1 MAGHSKWAN
10 IKRRKGA
17 QDAVRGKIFTK
28 LNREIMVASKIGG
41 GDQEANPRL
50 RQAIAKAR
58 SEKGTGDLEGV
69 NYEEIIYEG
78 YGPAGVAVLVETL
91 TDNRNRTVS
100 DIRSAFTK
108 NNGNLGEAGC
118 VSWIFHM
125 RSYFVFAKED
135 IDGDHLVEVAL
146 EAGAEDINEEGPD
159 YEVTGPPENFDALK
173 NSFTENGLQFQ
184 VGEVTML
191 PQNVIKLD
199 DKQAVQTLK
208 LVEALEAGAEDI
220 NEEGSDYEVTGPPE
234 NFDALKNSFTENDLQ
249 FQVGEVTMLPQN
261 VIKLDDKQ
269 AVQTLKL
276 VEALEDS
283 DDVQKV
289 FANFDIPDD
298 VMENI

>member
-28 LNREIMVASKIGG
+28 LNREIMVAAKIGG
-41 GDQEANPRL
+41 GDPEANPRL
-50 RQAIAKAR
+50 RQAISKAR
-58 SEKGTGDLEGV
+58 SANMPIQNIERAIKKGIGGLEGV
-69 NYEEIIYEG
+69 SYEEVTYEG

-118 VSWIFHM
+118 VSWIFQM
-125 RSYFVFAKED
+125 NSYFVFPVEG
-135 IDGDHLVEVAL
+135 IDGDQLVEVAL
-146 EAGAEDINEEGPD
+146 EAGAEDINEDGSE
-159 YEVTGPPENFDALK
+159 YEVTGPPEQFDALK
-173 NSFTENGLQFQ
+173 NAFMETGLQYQ

-199 DKQAVQTLK
+199 DKQA
-208 LVEALEAGAEDI
+208 G
-220 NEEGSDYEVTGPPE
+220 
-234 NFDALKNSFTENDLQ
+234 
-249 FQVGEVTMLPQN
+249 
-261 VIKLDDKQ
+261 
-269 AVQTLKL
+269 QTLKL

-298 VMENI
+298 VMENL

>member
-28 LNREIMVASKIGG
+28 LNREIMVAAKIGG
-41 GDQEANPRL
+41 GDPEANPRL
-50 RQAIAKAR
+50 RQAIYKAR
-58 SEKGTGDLEGV
+58 SANMPMQNIERAIKKGIGGLEGV
-69 NYEEIIYEG
+69 SYEEVTYEG

-118 VSWIFHM
+118 VSWIFQM
-125 RSYFVFAKED
+125 NSYFVFPVEG
-135 IDGDHLVEVAL
+135 IDGEQLVEVAL
-146 EAGAEDINEEGPD
+146 EAGAEDINEDGSE
-159 YEVTGPPENFDALK
+159 YEVTGPPEKFDALK
-173 NSFTENGLQFQ
+173 NAFMETGLQYQ

-199 DKQAVQTLK
+199 DKQA
-208 LVEALEAGAEDI
+208 G
-220 NEEGSDYEVTGPPE
+220 
-234 NFDALKNSFTENDLQ
+234 
-249 FQVGEVTMLPQN
+249 
-261 VIKLDDKQ
+261 
-269 AVQTLKL
+269 QTLKL

-298 VMENI
+298 VMENL

>member
-10 IKRRKGA
+10 IKHRKGA

-28 LNREIMVASKIGG
+28 LNREIMVAARMGG
-41 GDQEANPRL
+41 GDVDSNPRL

-58 SEKGTGDLEGV
+58 SANMPMQNIERAIKKGTGDLEGV
-69 NYEEIIYEG
+69 SYEEITYEG

-100 DIRSAFTK
+100 EVRSAFTK

-118 VSWIFHM
+118 VSWIFQM
-125 RSYFVFAKED
+125 SSYFVFSMEG

-146 EAGAEDINEEGPD
+146 EAGADDINEEGSE
-159 YEVTGPPENFDALK
+159 YEVTGPPENFDAIKTAFEEAELA
-173 NSFTENGLQFQ
+173 FL

-199 DKQAVQTLK
+199 DKQAL
-208 LVEALEAGAEDI
+208 
-220 NEEGSDYEVTGPPE
+220 
-234 NFDALKNSFTENDLQ
+234 
-249 FQVGEVTMLPQN
+249 
-261 VIKLDDKQ
+261 
-269 AVQTLKL
+269 QTLKL

-289 FANFDIPDD
+289 FANFDIPDS
-298 VMENI
+298 VMENL

>member
-17 QDAVRGKIFTK
+17 QDVVRGKIFTK
-28 LNREIMVASKIGG
+28 LNREIMVAAKIGG
-41 GDQEANPRL
+41 GDPEANPRL

-58 SEKGTGDLEGV
+58 SANMPMQNIERAIKKGTGDLEGV
-69 NYEEIIYEG
+69 SYEEIIYEG

-100 DIRSAFTK
+100 DVRSAFTK

-118 VSWIFHM
+118 VSWIFQM
-125 RSYFVFAKED
+125 NSYFVFPKEA

-146 EAGAEDINEEGPD
+146 EAGAEDINEEEFE
-159 YEVTGPPENFDALK
+159 YEVIGPPENFEALK
-173 NSFTENGLQFQ
+173 SAFEDAGLAFQ
-184 VGEVTML
+184 
-191 PQNVIKLD
+191 D
-199 DKQAVQTLK
+199 
-208 LVEALEAGAEDI
+208 
-220 NEEGSDYEVTGPPE
+220 
-234 NFDALKNSFTENDLQ
+234 
-249 FQVGEVTMLPQN
+249 GEVTMLPQN

-298 VMENI
+298 VMENL

>member
-10 IKRRKGA
+10 IKHRKGA

-28 LNREIMVASKIGG
+28 LNREIMVAAKMGG
-41 GDQEANPRL
+41 GDVEANPRL

-58 SEKGTGDLEGV
+58 SANMPMQNIERAIKKGTGDLEGV

-100 DIRSAFTK
+100 DVRSAFTK

-118 VSWIFHM
+118 VSWIFQM
-125 RSYFVFAKED
+125 SSYFVFPKEGVE
-135 IDGDHLVEVAL
+135 GDHLVEVAL
-146 EAGAEDINEEGPD
+146 EAGAEDINEEGSE
-159 YEVTGPPENFDALK
+159 YEVTGPPENFDTLK
-173 NSFTENGLQFQ
+173 DAFTQAGLQFQ

-199 DKQAVQTLK
+199 DRQA
-208 LVEALEAGAEDI
+208 E
-220 NEEGSDYEVTGPPE
+220 
-234 NFDALKNSFTENDLQ
+234 
-249 FQVGEVTMLPQN
+249 
-261 VIKLDDKQ
+261 
-269 AVQTLKL
+269 QTLKL

-289 FANFDIPDD
+289 FANFDISDD
-298 VMENI
+298 VMENLR

>member
-10 IKRRKGA
+10 IKHRKGA

-28 LNREIMVASKIGG
+28 LNREIMVAAKIGG
-41 GDQEANPRL
+41 GDPEANPRL
-50 RQAIAKAR
+50 RQAIAKGR
-58 SEKGTGDLEGV
+58 SANMPMQNIERAIKKGTGDLEGV
-69 NYEEIIYEG
+69 SYEEITYEG

-100 DIRSAFTK
+100 DVRSAFTK

-125 RSYFVFAKED
+125 NSYFVFLKEG

-146 EAGAEDINEEGPD
+146 EAGAEDINEEGYD
-159 YEVTGPPENFDALK
+159 YEVTGPPENFEDLK
-173 NSFTENGLQFQ
+173 TAFE
-184 VGEVTML
+184 
-191 PQNVIKLD
+191 
-199 DKQAVQTLK
+199 
-208 LVEALEAGAEDI
+208 EAGLA
-220 NEEGSDYEVTGPPE
+220 
-234 NFDALKNSFTENDLQ
+234 

-298 VMENI
+298 VMENL

>member
-58 SEKGTGDLEGV
+58 SANMPMQNIERAIKKGTGDLDGV
-69 NYEEIIYEG
+69 SYEEIVYEG

-125 RSYFVFAKED
+125 SSYFVFSKEG
-135 IDGDHLVEVAL
+135 IDGDQLVEV
-146 EAGAEDINEEGPD
+146 
-159 YEVTGPPENFDALK
+159 
-173 NSFTENGLQFQ
+173 
-184 VGEVTML
+184 
-191 PQNVIKLD
+191 
-199 DKQAVQTLK
+199 
-208 LVEALEAGAEDI
+208 ALEAGAEDI

-234 NFDALKNSFTENDLQ
+234 NFDSLKNAFTETGLQ

-298 VMENI
+298 VMENL

>member
-28 LNREIMVASKIGG
+28 LNREIMVAAKMGG
-41 GDQEANPRL
+41 GDPESNPRL
-50 RQAIAKAR
+50 RLAVSKAR
-58 SEKGTGDLEGV
+58 SANMPMQNIERAIKKGTGDLEGV
-69 NYEEIIYEG
+69 NYEEVVYEG

-100 DIRSAFTK
+100 DVRSAFTK

-118 VSWIFHM
+118 VSWIFQM
-125 RSYFVFAKED
+125 CSYFVFPKEG
-135 IDGDHLVEVAL
+135 IDGDSLVEVAL
-146 EAGAEDINEEGPD
+146 EAGADDINEEGSE

-173 NSFTENGLQFQ
+173 KAFDDAGMTYQ
-184 VGEVTML
+184 V
-191 PQNVIKLD
+191 
-199 DKQAVQTLK
+199 
-208 LVEALEAGAEDI
+208 
-220 NEEGSDYEVTGPPE
+220 S
-234 NFDALKNSFTENDLQ
+234 
-249 FQVGEVTMLPQN
+249 EVTMLPQN

-283 DDVQKV
+283 DDVQRV

>member
-58 SEKGTGDLEGV
+58 SANMPMQNIERAIKKGTGDLEGV

-108 NNGNLGEAGC
+108 NNGNLGESGC

-125 RSYFVFAKED
+125 KSYFVFAKED
-135 IDGDHLVEVAL
+135 IDGDQLVEV
-146 EAGAEDINEEGPD
+146 
-159 YEVTGPPENFDALK
+159 
-173 NSFTENGLQFQ
+173 
-184 VGEVTML
+184 
-191 PQNVIKLD
+191 
-199 DKQAVQTLK
+199 
-208 LVEALEAGAEDI
+208 ALEAGAEDI

-269 AVQTLKL
+269 ALQTLKL

-298 VMENI
+298 VMENL

>member
-10 IKRRKGA
+10 IKHRKGA

-28 LNREIMVASKIGG
+28 LNREIMVAAKMGG
-41 GDQEANPRL
+41 GDVESNPRL

-58 SEKGTGDLEGV
+58 SANMPMQNIERAIKKGTGDLEGA
-69 NYEEIIYEG
+69 NYEEILYEG
-78 YGPAGVAVLVETL
+78 YGPAGVALLVETL

-100 DIRSAFTK
+100 DVRSAFTK

-118 VSWIFHM
+118 VSWIFQM
-125 RSYFVFAKED
+125 SAYFVFSKEE
-135 IDGDHLVEVAL
+135 IDGDQLVEVAL
-146 EAGAEDINEEGPD
+146 EAGAEDINEEGSE
-159 YEVTGPPENFDALK
+159 YEVTGPPENFDTLK
-173 NSFTENGLQFQ
+173 DAFIQAGLQFQ

-199 DKQAVQTLK
+199 NKQAEQTLR
-208 LVEALEAGAEDI
+208 
-220 NEEGSDYEVTGPPE
+220 
-234 NFDALKNSFTENDLQ
+234 
-249 FQVGEVTMLPQN
+249 
-261 VIKLDDKQ
+261 
-269 AVQTLKL
+269 L

-298 VMENI
+298 VMENLR

>member
-17 QDAVRGKIFTK
+17 QDVVRGKIFTK
-28 LNREIMVASKIGG
+28 LNREIMVAAKMSG
-41 GDQEANPRL
+41 GDPEANPRL
-50 RQAIAKAR
+50 RQAITKAR
-58 SEKGTGDLEGV
+58 AANMPMQNIERAIKKGTGGLEGV
-69 NYEEIIYEG
+69 SYEEITYEG
-78 YGPAGVAVLVETL
+78 YGPAGVAVLVEVL

-100 DIRSAFTK
+100 DVRSAFTK

-125 RSYFVFAKED
+125 NSYFVFAKDGID
-135 IDGDHLVEVAL
+135 IDNLVEIAL
-146 EAGAEDINEEGPD
+146 EAGAEDINEEGSD
-159 YEVTGPPENFDALK
+159 FEVTGPPESFEALK
-173 NSFTENGLQFQ
+173 TAFQEAGLDFQ

-199 DKQAVQTLK
+199 DKQAEQTLR
-208 LVEALEAGAEDI
+208 
-220 NEEGSDYEVTGPPE
+220 
-234 NFDALKNSFTENDLQ
+234 
-249 FQVGEVTMLPQN
+249 
-261 VIKLDDKQ
+261 
-269 AVQTLKL
+269 L

-298 VMENI
+298 VMENL

>member
-28 LNREIMVASKIGG
+28 LNREIMVAAKIGG
-41 GDQEANPRL
+41 GDAESNPRL
-50 RQAIAKAR
+50 RQAIAKAKSANMPMQNIER
-58 SEKGTGDLEGV
+58 AIKKGTGDLDGV
-69 NYEEIIYEG
+69 NYEEVTYEG

-100 DIRSAFTK
+100 DVRSAFTK

-118 VSWIFHM
+118 VSWIFQM
-125 RSYFVFAKED
+125 NSYFVFAREG
-135 IDGDHLVEVAL
+135 IEGDHLVEVAL
-146 EAGAEDINEEGPD
+146 EAGAEDINEED
-159 YEVTGPPENFDALK
+159 NEYEVIGPPEKFEDLK
-173 NSFTENGLQFQ
+173 TAFENEGLSYQ

-191 PQNVIKLD
+191 PQNLIKLD
-199 DKQAVQTLK
+199 AKQA
-208 LVEALEAGAEDI
+208 E
-220 NEEGSDYEVTGPPE
+220 
-234 NFDALKNSFTENDLQ
+234 
-249 FQVGEVTMLPQN
+249 
-261 VIKLDDKQ
+261 
-269 AVQTLKL
+269 QTLKL

-298 VMENI
+298 VMDNL